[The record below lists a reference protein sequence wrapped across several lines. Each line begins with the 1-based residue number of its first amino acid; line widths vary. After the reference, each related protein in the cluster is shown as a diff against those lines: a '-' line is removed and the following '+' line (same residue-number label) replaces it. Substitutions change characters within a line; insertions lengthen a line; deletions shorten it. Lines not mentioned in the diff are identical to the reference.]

1 LFVRHRLLR
10 LTSLIQGITES
21 IKNEAT
27 NVKRVLLLLI
37 IAAVLAIGFLLYW
50 SRSES
55 RLNVAPDAAREIQK
69 AKRR

>member
-1 LFVRHRLLR
+1 MALR
-10 LTSLIQGITES
+10 
-21 IKNEAT
+21 KH
-27 NVKRVLLLLI
+27 VKRILLGLI
-37 IAAVLAIGFLLYW
+37 LAAVLAIGFALYW

>member
-1 LFVRHRLLR
+1 MKQVLLFV
-10 LTSLIQGITES
+10 I
-21 IKNEAT
+21 
-27 NVKRVLLLLI
+27 VV
-37 IAAVLAIGFLLYW
+37 AVLAIGFWLYR

>member
-1 LFVRHRLLR
+1 
-10 LTSLIQGITES
+10 
-21 IKNEAT
+21 
-27 NVKRVLLLLI
+27 VKQILLLLI
-37 IAAVLAIGFLLYW
+37 VAAVFVIGFWLYR